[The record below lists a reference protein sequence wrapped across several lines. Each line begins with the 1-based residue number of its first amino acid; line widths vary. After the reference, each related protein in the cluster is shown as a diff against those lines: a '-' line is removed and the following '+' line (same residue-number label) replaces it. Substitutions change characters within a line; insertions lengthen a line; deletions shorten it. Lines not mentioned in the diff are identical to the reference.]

1 MGKYVFHNAHD
12 TVEAMHDEIAAAYM
26 TAIGLSDDDAVRQLF
41 VETPIDDLIDK
52 AVDNWSLE
60 NVDQFQRTELEN
72 ALNRLRAKIA
82 EVSLHAVHNAMEAF
96 NAAAAPGSECAAW
109 QDFVKAS
116 YDRFSVGPWSFTP
129 AMTAPHE
136 FATYWLE
143 VAAGGSADYDTD
155 GNRL

>member
-26 TAIGLSDDDAVRQLF
+26 TAIGLSDDHAVRQLF
-41 VETPIDDLIDK
+41 VETPIENLLDK
-52 AVDNWSLE
+52 AIDSWSLDL
-60 NVDQFQRTELEN
+60 VDHFDRIELEK
-72 ALNRLRAKIA
+72 ALNRLRAKTA
-82 EVSLHAVHNAMEAF
+82 EVPLDAIRTAMEAF
-96 NAAAAPGSECAAW
+96 NAAATPGSECAAW

-116 YDRFSVGPWSFTP
+116 YDRFDVGPWSFTP
-129 AMTAPHE
+129 AMIAPQD